1 MASPKKKWLRMK
13 AAENAAAAA
22 EAAKVAEAQRV
33 EVQVNVA
40 ALEAARRAAVTK
52 AAAAAL
58 TPTNR
63 AVRSSIS
70 ED

>member
-33 EVQVNVA
+33 EAARVA
-40 ALEAARRAAVTK
+40 KIEAAAKAKAVTETAK
-52 AAAAAL
+52 K
-58 TPTNR
+58 PVR
-63 AVRSSIS
+63 RPVRSKKV

>member
-22 EAAKVAEAQRV
+22 EAAKVAEAKR
-33 EVQVNVA
+33 A
-40 ALEAARRAAVTK
+40 EAARVAKAEAAVK
-52 AAAAAL
+52 
-58 TPTNR
+58 PVR
-63 AVRSSIS
+63 RPVRSKKV

>member
-22 EAAKVAEAQRV
+22 EAAKVVEAQR
-33 EVQVNVA
+33 A
-40 ALEAARRAAVTK
+40 EAARVAKAEADAKAAVK
-52 AAAAAL
+52 
-58 TPTNR
+58 PVR
-63 AVRSSIS
+63 RPVRSKKV